1 MMNMGFGDT
10 TYTKVFV
17 GGLAWETQKDT
28 MKKYFQQFGEIL
40 EAVVIMDKITGRSKG
55 YGFVTFK
62 EAEAARKACVD
73 PAPVIDGRRANC
85 NLASLGVQR
94 SAPSTPQHAGGGGR
108 SFKVMKAGRTGY
120 PSTPSLSLPHYAAIQ
135 QGIPCNAPYGYSPNY
150 TYPTSYYGACGGT
163 NSPYV
168 VYGALGNSNSSYYP
182 YFQYGNMG
190 LDFQYPQ
197 QQYFHYPII
206 PSSAHY
212 TPIPFSQPPGAN
224 VSTAP
229 AAAAAL
235 TPYYPS
241 QTISSI

>member
-1 MMNMGFGDT
+1 MNMGFGDT

-40 EAVVIMDKITGRSKG
+40 EAVVIIDKITGRSKG

-94 SAPSTPQHAGGGGR
+94 SMPSSPQLPGGGR
-108 SFKVMKAGRTGY
+108 SYKVMKTGGGGGVGRTGY
-120 PSTPSLSLPHYAAIQ
+120 PSVSHYAIQ
-135 QGIPCNAPYGYSPNY
+135 QGIPCNPPYGYSPNY

-168 VYGALGNSNSSYYP
+168 VYGAVGNSNSSYYP

-190 LDFQYPQ
+190 LDFQYP

-212 TPIPFSQPPGAN
+212 TPIPFSQPPGA
-224 VSTAP
+224 STAP
-229 AAAAAL
+229 AAAATAL
-235 TPYYPS
+235 QPYYPA